1 MGNTRWSLAPPTA
14 RFPRRSGSSSS
25 GSIVCRKL
33 KKELEF
39 IRDSYGPGQTVAA
52 DFKAQRAEGGA
63 AGGAKLRVL
72 ATVDGQT
79 VFDKNT
85 QATDAGTLH
94 IEFPLPKKIERGDGQ
109 LAVIIDDGGAR
120 ETQAKTIPI
129 NLGKIDVT
137 FYPEGGELAAGL
149 ENRVYFVARN
159 PQGKPVDLSGTLVA
173 ERPGDRGRRRSAR
186 CRANRLRGHG
196 GCSVSRRRPAPPTA

>member
-1 MGNTRWSLAPPTA
+1 LVA
-14 RFPRRSGSSSS
+14 RAGDGSFLTQKRKFFVRRYRLPR
-25 GSIVCRKL
+25 L

-39 IRDSYGPGQTVAA
+39 ARDSYGPGQTVAA

-79 VFDKNT
+79 VFDRNT
-85 QATDAGTLH
+85 QTTDAGTLH
-94 IEFPLPKKIERGDGQ
+94 VEFPLPKNIEHGDGQ

-159 PQGKPVDLSGTLVA
+159 PQGKAVNFSGTLVA
-173 ERPGDRGRRRSAR
+173 EQPGDRGPVDQSIPVQTAYEGMGAFS
-186 CRANRLRGHG
+186 C
-196 GCSVSRRRPAPPTA
+196 PPG